1 MDKFLKFIKSRWFA
15 LALLLL
21 VFAVLLEEVFERE
34 TLVTDRLAYGFFVQN
49 LRAPY
54 LTGILKIITEL
65 GGTIFLT
72 LMGILS
78 IFLVKNKI
86 IKWLIPLN
94 LVLSAIINTSLKY
107 LIQRP
112 RPEGYRLIEQGG
124 FSFPSGHSMSS
135 MAFYGFLI
143 YLVHKKVKNEKKSK
157 IYTAVFSIL
166 IILIGLSRIY
176 LGVHY
181 ASDVLAGFSVGLSY
195 LIVFCT
201 FVKEKYG
208 EALKEEF

>member
-34 TLVTDRLAYGFFVQN
+34 TLVTDHLAYGFFVQN

-195 LIVFCT
+195 LILGFFFCH
-201 FVKEKYG
+201 
-208 EALKEEF
+208 

>member
-1 MDKFLKFIKSRWFA
+1 MDKFLKFIKSRWFV

-208 EALKEEF
+208 ERL